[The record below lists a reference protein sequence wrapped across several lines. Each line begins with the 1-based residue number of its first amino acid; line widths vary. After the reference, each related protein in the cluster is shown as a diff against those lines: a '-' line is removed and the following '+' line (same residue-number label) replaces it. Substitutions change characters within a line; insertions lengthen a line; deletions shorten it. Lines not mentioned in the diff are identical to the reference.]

1 MSPGEAKNHV
11 KRALPAHK
19 AQISMQIHKE
29 ITKDGGECADKRAG
43 NQGRREEQHLSR
55 DGGWGTMEGCR
66 K

>member
-1 MSPGEAKNHV
+1 M

-29 ITKDGGECADKRAG
+29 TTKDGGGCADKCAG
-43 NQGRREEQHLSR
+43 NQGCREEQHLSS
-55 DGGWGTMEGCR
+55 DGGWGAMEGCR